1 MEIKILVLGI
11 WIVLLNSTFVS
22 ANQELMLSKE
32 QLFDTGPAID
42 GNSLCDS
49 ATLYYVD
56 SGEDVADMR
65 RDYPYYFCQGMYT
78 LTLDGPPGTTV
89 TLFGSFSYN
98 QERGYLVL
106 RKRDDQKI
114 WLLALDEFQ
123 NDKWSTIEANSKSG
137 AYDAYYHPAPN
148 FRRNVSSVK
157 WGPWWPGALPGNAEA
172 K

>member
-1 MEIKILVLGI
+1 MRVKIFLLGI
-11 WIVLLNSTFVS
+11 LIVLLNSSFVF
-22 ANQELMLSKE
+22 AKQELMLSKE
-32 QLFDTGPAID
+32 QL
-42 GNSLCDS
+42 LDS
-49 ATLYYVD
+49 NTVILGDDRCETAPLYYVD

-78 LTLDGPPGTTV
+78 LTLDGPPGTTL

-123 NDKWSTIEANSKSG
+123 NDKWSIIETNSKSG

-148 FRRNVSSVK
+148 FRRNISSVK
-157 WGPWWPGALPGNAEA
+157 WGEWWPGAVPGNAEA